1 MKPKVKSNPD
11 KQEKPQ
17 NEAMTMVI
25 SLGEVGSGVRDLV
38 SDLKKVLHPFTFSKL
53 KARGKNKLRDFVDAA
68 TPLGAKMLILLRNQL
83 ENTTLSLARFPR
95 GPTMHFDIKRFCTMS
110 DVHKADINNTAS
122 FNKKEKA
129 DPFLV
134 LSGFS
139 NSDTD
144 QAMTA
149 MFQGLF
155 PSILVG
161 ALNLNYMKRVIS
173 INKEGTTI
181 QIRHYKV
188 TKKDLQVNESI
199 EMILK
204 DKDIDLS
211 NYQSIDDFVLEKIQ
225 TTKSDKKQCALRLH
239 EIGPRIDMELKQTDV
254 GVFGGMKVME
264 EETTK
269 KDKQYHY
276 RAPKRDKM
284 PKLNEI

>member
-11 KQEKPQ
+11 KQERPQ

-25 SLGEVGSGVRDLV
+25 SLGEVGSGVRELV

-53 KARGKNKLRDFVDAA
+53 KARRKNKLRDFVGHA
-68 TPLGAKMLILLRNQL
+68 TDLDAKMLILLRNQL
-83 ENTTLSLARFPR
+83 DNITLSLARFPR

-110 DVHKADINNTAS
+110 DVHKYDLNNTAS
-122 FNKKEKA
+122 FNKREKA

-134 LSGFS
+134 LSGFTD
-139 NSDTD
+139 SDGD

-155 PSILVG
+155 PSIFIG
-161 ALNLNYMKRVIS
+161 GLNLNYMKRVIS
-173 INKEGTTI
+173 INKEGSTI

-188 TKKDLQVNESI
+188 TKKDLQVNENI

-204 DKDIDLS
+204 DQNIDLS
-211 NYQSIDDFVLEKIQ
+211 KYETIDDFVLEKIQ
-225 TTKSDKKQCALRLH
+225 PTKTDKKQCAIRLH

-254 GVFGGMKVME
+254 GVFGGMKVLE
-264 EETTK
+264 DEPK
-269 KDKQYHY
+269 KEKQYHY
-276 RAPKRDKM
+276 RAPKRDK
-284 PKLNEI
+284 K